1 MRRSQPRAGKL
12 DPCKG
17 IGRFGKEIEHVL
29 HAGIDL
35 WKSPHVLARGFELDL
50 GQAPAHVSRGMLACG
65 VRPTPK
71 SSSVQRA
78 ASRGRARTGA
88 LQAER
93 RRMKKVGNIL
103 ELSATDLSATS
114 TAVSERSSTA
124 WRGGDGT
131 RFCSSRYKVRRWNEG
146 RQIARPRRCRLT
158 PPSPKNVQAW
168 IQFHFP

>member
-12 DPCKG
+12 DPFKG

-35 WKSPHVLARGFELDL
+35 SKAPHVLARGFELDF
-50 GQAPAHVSRGMLACG
+50 GQAPAQVSRDMLACG

-71 SSSVQRA
+71 SSSVRRA

-114 TAVSERSSTA
+114 TAV
-124 WRGGDGT
+124 
-131 RFCSSRYKVRRWNEG
+131 
-146 RQIARPRRCRLT
+146 I
-158 PPSPKNVQAW
+158 
-168 IQFHFP
+168 

>member
-1 MRRSQPRAGKL
+1 MTQPAASRAGKL
-12 DPCKG
+12 DPFKG

-35 WKSPHVLARGFELDL
+35 WKAPHVLARGFELDL
-50 GQAPAHVSRGMLACG
+50 GQAPALVSRDMLACG

-78 ASRGRARTGA
+78 TSRGRARTRA

-93 RRMKKVGNIL
+93 RRTKKVGNIL

-114 TAVSERSSTA
+114 TAV
-124 WRGGDGT
+124 
-131 RFCSSRYKVRRWNEG
+131 
-146 RQIARPRRCRLT
+146 I
-158 PPSPKNVQAW
+158 
-168 IQFHFP
+168 